1 MKTVYQN
8 SSLDEG
14 HSLAQLRGR
23 PVVDFFPQLCR
34 MRPEIAELR
43 FETFKPRPGIDER
56 LGALL
61 INNSGMKNGIEEIRA
76 TASVPLWD
84 AVACYC
90 LSNGTISDAIIDT
103 ALLHE
108 PNPTTVT
115 TSLSAQSIIEGQVT
129 VLSKG
134 AVNDDSI
141 AVCSKV
147 RLASGVEAH
156 IPMLDFRCPVSD
168 SNSGAILRMLKYLG
182 EGTGL
187 LVASGRSYH
196 YYGVALY
203 DEGQWLEFMAKA
215 LLLRPITDDRFIA
228 HRLIDGQ
235 CRLRIYSPSRPVPVI
250 IGALHDAG

>member
-8 SSLDEG
+8 SSLGVG
-14 HSLAQLRGR
+14 HFLAQLRGR
-23 PVVDFFPQLCR
+23 PVVDFFPHLCR

-61 INNSGMKNGIEEIRA
+61 MNKGSIRNHIEEIRA
-76 TASVPLWD
+76 TESIPFWD
-84 AVACYC
+84 AVASYC
-90 LSNGTISDAIIDT
+90 MSSGTIPDEIVHT

-108 PNPTTVT
+108 PNPTTVS
-115 TSLSAQSIIEGQVT
+115 TSLSAQSIIEGEVA
-129 VLSKG
+129 VLSKK
-134 AVNDDSI
+134 AVRDDSV

-168 SNSGAILRMLKYLG
+168 SNSDAILRMLKHLG
-182 EGTGL
+182 EVAGL

-250 IGALHDAG
+250 VGALHNAS